1 MRKIIIIFISA
12 LFTLTTSAFAGGMV
26 GVKLGYGDLE
36 GNAKAYTAGSNDYA
50 AQSGSKD
57 SEFGAIF
64 AEVNVKES
72 PISVGIEYVPF
83 DADIS
88 LQGHQ
93 ANVFANVSDYTT
105 IYAMAKHEFAAF
117 GVYVKAGF
125 SEADIGA
132 VKPNDGNTTIDTQ
145 SSTLEGTMYGF
156 GLQSK
161 ELPYGLVARAEYTL
175 TDFDNDKIHDTHFI
189 TTKEELYYPNIL
201 GNDLEK
207 IERIDEKIREI
218 IKDTKNKAE
227 NINCYPDSQKS
238 YEMLGMDVML
248 DDEFKIKLLE
258 INHKMA
264 MPEEKNHISNK
275 LFEGQVSLCVD
286 KYFPPKKDVKG
297 MNYFDKIEI

>member
-1 MRKIIIIFISA
+1 MKKITILIVSA
-12 LFTLTTSAFAGGMV
+12 LFALTTSAFAVGGMV
-26 GVKLGYGDLE
+26 GVKLGQGYLE
-36 GNAKAYTAGSNDYA
+36 GNANSYTAGTNVYPA
-50 AQSGSKD
+50 ESGTKGSP
-57 SEFGAIF
+57 FGAIF
-64 AEVNVKES
+64 AEVNIQES
-72 PISVGIEYVPF
+72 PVSVGIEYVPF

-175 TDFDNDKIHDTHFI
+175 TQFDQIQI
-189 TTKEELYYPNIL
+189 TTTSNGSTSVSKSAD
-201 GNDLEK
+201 GDL
-207 IERIDEKIREI
+207 
-218 IKDTKNKAE
+218 TAVTL
-227 NINCYPDSQKS
+227 SLAKS
-238 YEMLGMDVML
+238 
-248 DDEFKIKLLE
+248 F
-258 INHKMA
+258 
-264 MPEEKNHISNK
+264 
-275 LFEGQVSLCVD
+275 
-286 KYFPPKKDVKG
+286 
-297 MNYFDKIEI
+297 